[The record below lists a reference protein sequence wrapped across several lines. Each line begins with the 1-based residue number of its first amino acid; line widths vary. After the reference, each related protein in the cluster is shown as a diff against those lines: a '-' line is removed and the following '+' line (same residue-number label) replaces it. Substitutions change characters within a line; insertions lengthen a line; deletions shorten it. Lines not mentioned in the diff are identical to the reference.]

1 MSRGGQRQGAGRKS
15 SWISGVKFEETVLIR
30 VPKQIKNEL
39 LVIAHKLDS
48 KEISD
53 LVTESKEQEK
63 EKLVL
68 QKKILN
74 LEQENN
80 DLKKRIEILESLV
93 TESKNEVV
101 EPSNDLVT
109 ESKNEVVEPSND
121 LVTESKN
128 EVVEPSNDLVTKSKN
143 EVVEPSNDLVT
154 ESKNEVVEPLQLNLL
169 SSCNNKL
176 SIKIEPLNNSDL
188 AKHLKVDASNLRK
201 QMMKGKEKFLAYSSS
216 KDPNKIGW
224 EYSEK
229 DKLYYPVI

>member
-48 KEISD
+48 KEVAD

-63 EKLVL
+63 EKLAL

-80 DLKKRIEILESLV
+80 DLKTRIKILEDLV

-101 EPSNDLVT
+101 ELSNDLVTESKNEVVELSNDLVTESKNEVVELSNDLVTESKNEVVELSNDLVT
-109 ESKNEVVEPSND
+109 ESKNEVVEP
-121 LVTESKN
+121 V
-128 EVVEPSNDLVTKSKN
+128 
-143 EVVEPSNDLVT
+143 
-154 ESKNEVVEPLQLNLL
+154 QLDLL
-169 SSCNNKL
+169 SKSNKE
-176 SIKIEPLNNSDL
+176 SFGEVQPLNNSEL
-188 AKHLKVDASNLRK
+188 AKHLKVDASNLKK
-201 QMMKGKEKFLAYSSS
+201 QMMKGKEKFLIYSKS

-229 DKLYYPVI
+229 EKLYYPLV